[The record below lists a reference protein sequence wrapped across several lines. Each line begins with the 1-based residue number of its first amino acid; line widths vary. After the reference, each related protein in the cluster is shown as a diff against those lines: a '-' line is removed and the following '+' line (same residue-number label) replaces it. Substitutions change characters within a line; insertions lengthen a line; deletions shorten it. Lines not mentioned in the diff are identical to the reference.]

1 MNVQI
6 TKIEEK
12 LELLSYLNP
21 RTFDSVI
28 EGLDERLCDLELK
41 VGSAAIHS
49 PKSSTDMLKAFSLT
63 LPTGS
68 TAAVCSHESNSKIG
82 EEVAKL
88 KKIVKGLNEELKS
101 GLRPLIDQMF
111 IDITNLN
118 STKGQ
123 MMKET

>member
-1 MNVQI
+1 MN
-6 TKIEEK
+6 
-12 LELLSYLNP
+12 L

-41 VGSAAIHS
+41 VGTVPIHS
-49 PKSSTDMLKAFSLT
+49 PKSSTDKLKAFSLT
-63 LPTGS
+63 LPSGGS
-68 TAAVCSHESNSKIG
+68 AATVGRHEGINKIG

-101 GLRPLIDQMF
+101 GLRPLIDQIF

-123 MMKET
+123 MMKDT